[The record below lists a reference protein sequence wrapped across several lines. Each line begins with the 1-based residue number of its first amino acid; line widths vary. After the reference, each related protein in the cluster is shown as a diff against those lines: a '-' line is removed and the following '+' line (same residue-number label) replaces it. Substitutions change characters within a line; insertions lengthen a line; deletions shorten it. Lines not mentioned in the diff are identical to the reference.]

1 MCWISPKSSP
11 SFCQGNRSVLSFL
24 GETQKNESL
33 QVYMELALQICRY
46 LSVAQ
51 QKEYKPNMADSRDL
65 PEME

>member
-1 MCWISPKSSP
+1 MLDKSKVQSKL
-11 SFCQGNRSVLSFL
+11 CQGNRSVLSFL

-33 QVYMELALQICRY
+33 QVYVELALQICRY

-51 QKEYKPNMADSRDL
+51 QKEYKPKMADSRDL